1 MSKKISRADFLK
13 TSGAGLAAMTVVP
26 NNVMGAAFG
35 HKAPSDKLN
44 IAGVGVG
51 GRGASVLND
60 LKEENIV
67 ALCDTDWNYAK
78 GTFNSYNKAQ
88 RVGDWG
94 EMGEKRGNQMEGAM
108 WAGTDSRPHSR
119 VGSC

>member
-51 GRGASVLND
+51 GRGASVIND

-67 ALCDTDWNYAK
+67 ALCDTDWN
-78 GTFNSYNKAQ
+78 
-88 RVGDWG
+88 
-94 EMGEKRGNQMEGAM
+94 
-108 WAGTDSRPHSR
+108 
-119 VGSC
+119 

>member
-13 TSGAGLAAMTVVP
+13 TSATGLAAMTVVP
-26 NNVMGAAFG
+26 GNVMGAAFG

-51 GRGASVLND
+51 GRGAAVLSD
-60 LKEENIV
+60 VSDENIV

-78 GTFNSYNKAQ
+78 GT
-88 RVGDWG
+88 
-94 EMGEKRGNQMEGAM
+94 
-108 WAGTDSRPHSR
+108 
-119 VGSC
+119 